1 MFSFDMTDE
10 QKMLVDTVHRFAEQQ
25 MRKVHREAEESRQTP
40 ADLIRKGWEIGLVPA
55 SIDAEYGGFGE
66 YSALTSALFMEELGW
81 GDVGMSLHLL
91 TPSLFA
97 LPVNLFGSKEQKAE
111 FLPRFCDEEFPKATA
126 ALLEPVFQ
134 FDPAELLTVAEK
146 DGKEYM
152 IKGTKTYVPLADE
165 AELFLVY
172 ANEGGRTQAFIVPAD
187 APGVTVGTQVQM
199 MGAKALKT
207 FMVGFDNVRVS
218 KDNRL
223 GGLRGI
229 RLNRLL
235 TVMRISMGGV
245 GRGSGPGRLRICPQ
259 ICQGAHGLW
268 RTHRPPPEHRLHAG
282 QHAHRDRRR
291 PADGVGSG
299 LQAGRRR
306 RRHQGRGPGQALR
319 PEHGHGDHGQR
330 GAGPGRPRLHPGIS
344 GGTLVPQRPGL
355 RHLGRVGHGIDRDR
369 RRYFGRVAVAG
380 FCLSLILLGDWEIKR
395 LGDCRP
401 LLIV

>member
-25 MRKVHREAEESRQTP
+25 MRKVHREAEEARHTP

-111 FLPRFCDEEFPKATA
+111 FLPRFCDENFPKATA

-146 DGKEYM
+146 DGKDYI

-218 KDNRL
+218 KDARL

-235 TVMRISMGGV
+235 TVMRISMGALAVGQARAAYEYALKYAKERTAFGEPIAHRQSIAFMLANMRIEIEGARLMV
-245 GRGSGPGRLRICPQ
+245 WEAAYKLDAGEDATKAAVLAKHYAQNMVMETTDSAVQVLGGHGYIREYPVELWFRNGRGF
-259 ICQGAHGLW
+259 ATWEGLVM
-268 RTHRPPPEHRLHAG
+268 G
-282 QHAHRDRRR
+282 
-291 PADGVGSG
+291 
-299 LQAGRRR
+299 
-306 RRHQGRGPGQALR
+306 
-319 PEHGHGDHGQR
+319 
-330 GAGPGRPRLHPGIS
+330 
-344 GGTLVPQRPGL
+344 
-355 RHLGRVGHGIDRDR
+355 
-369 RRYFGRVAVAG
+369 
-380 FCLSLILLGDWEIKR
+380 
-395 LGDCRP
+395 
-401 LLIV
+401 